1 MSGPPRVKSMNQA
14 EPEVRPVLGPAGNN
28 KSKSAFESP
37 RKPLS
42 KSKVLSVNKMQE
54 TDEKKSPVT
63 VTPEKDSS
71 PSPQKKFG
79 SAAATVLR
87 QQQRQEVRLFSNL
100 SMNASCSS
108 DASTDSSQS
117 LASTGRGR
125 GRVSRRSVTPSPIRR
140 KQQCGLKIEKV
151 EKFEKMGCEFET
163 VAAGRLSGDFV
174 VAKKR
179 CSWVTPNTG
188 KLCFFSGPLF
198 LI

>member
-1 MSGPPRVKSMNQA
+1 MNQA

-63 VTPEKDSS
+63 VTVTPEKDSS
-71 PSPQKKFG
+71 PSPKKKFG
-79 SAAATVLR
+79 SVAATVLR

-117 LASTGRGR
+117 RASTGRGR
-125 GRVSRRSVTPSPIRR
+125 GRVSRRSVTPTPIRR
-140 KQQCGLKIEKV
+140 KQQCGPKIEKV

-163 VAAGRLSGDFV
+163 VAAGGLSGDFV

-179 CSWVTPNTG
+179 CSWVTPNSG
-188 KLCFFSGPLF
+188 KLFS
-198 LI
+198 